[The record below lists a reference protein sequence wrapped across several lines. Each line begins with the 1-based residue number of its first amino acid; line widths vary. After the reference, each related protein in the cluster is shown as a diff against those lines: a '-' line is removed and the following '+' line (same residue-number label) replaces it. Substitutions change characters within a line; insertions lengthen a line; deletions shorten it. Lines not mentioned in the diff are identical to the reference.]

1 MNNQHETIP
10 SDTDDENIHDR
21 SRKLSFSLS
30 RYEWK
35 FYLKEILFLF
45 VEPVSCSRN
54 HKRRGTTASSFASS
68 IVNNLATQPCE
79 LVLR

>member
-1 MNNQHETIP
+1 M
-10 SDTDDENIHDR
+10 
-21 SRKLSFSLS
+21 KLFQVIRMMRIFMIVHVSYHFSLS

-54 HKRRGTTASSFASS
+54 HNRRGTTASSFASS